1 MESHSSKAGEELPKL
16 TKQHFSRVSLL
27 SSMQAAQ
34 GHLLG
39 SIDNPSAPLYMKK
52 PSDASVIWG
61 ILWLATWPIFGDHV
75 THASRPDTVHV
86 RDSAVS
92 IPSGTD
98 SDTPAGE
105 PRGHGHPLRHRV
117 VVETNP
123 SYLDFGHFQALATA
137 GAGVAQIISAGHG
150 KLTTCSYLGAD
161 SASARNGK
169 PKNGQSP
176 VL

>member
-39 SIDNPSAPLYMKK
+39 SIDNPSAPLYLKK

-105 PRGHGHPLRHRV
+105 PRGHGHPLTHRV

-123 SYLDFGHFQALATA
+123 SYKTGHKRQKAF
-137 GAGVAQIISAGHG
+137 V
-150 KLTTCSYLGAD
+150 LTNRTPILPCGPAKPMPERQQPAD
-161 SASARNGK
+161 EE
-169 PKNGQSP
+169 
-176 VL
+176 